1 VEGINSMSAIE
12 AISRTVKTM
21 ADGTLRLTVDISPV
35 HAQDAFSMFGMPDVP
50 LALARL
56 NIQASQERAQEETIA
71 KEKKEPL
78 TGLALLAVQWCQ
90 EPNFWKWINENWDI
104 KPVTD
109 EKGAKVVI
117 CSWCEIDSRKE
128 LNTDTQAAATFQ
140 QDIRA
145 PYMQWLKE
153 QGVIL

>member
-12 AISRTVKTM
+12 AVSRNVKTM

-71 KEKKEPL
+71 KERL
-78 TGLALLAVQWCQ
+78 TGLALLAVEWCK
-90 EPNFWKWINENWDI
+90 EPKFWEWINAGWDI
-104 KPVTD
+104 EPVTD
-109 EKGAKVVI
+109 EKRAKTVI
-117 CSWCEIDSRKE
+117 CQLCAIESRKE
-128 LNTDTQAAATFQ
+128 LNTDKDAAEIFQ
-140 QDIRA
+140 QDVRG
-145 PYMQWLKE
+145 PYMQWLRAE
-153 QGVIL
+153 GVVL